1 VKRSVTLL
9 TKSAREKMEEVIRT
23 HRVLGEDCLII
34 VETKVD
40 QALIGLGDSQGGQ
53 DFMRVND
60 RGRGWHKLGI

>member
-1 VKRSVTLL
+1 
-9 TKSAREKMEEVIRT
+9 MEEVIRT